1 MGGANASS
9 SFRVK
14 KIFFTDVTSHAYA
27 VQVVS
32 AAGEKNLTTL
42 YPIGAPL
49 GGKKKLSFSLEEDF
63 VVKLFEDG
71 VLLSEY
77 SITGLEE
84 ILKGKW
90 AEYNL
95 TGPPKVNVAVHL
107 ESSGIVEIKTPTA
120 TCEETYLV
128 NETKKIPRKKNE
140 TELSNITD
148 ASLDINTTN
157 SSRKNTSKIE
167 EFDIEIM

>member
-14 KIFFTDVTSHAYA
+14 KIFFTDVTAHSYA

-42 YPIGAPL
+42 YPVGAPL

-77 SITGLEE
+77 SITGLEDV
-84 ILKGKW
+84 LKGKW
-90 AEYNL
+90 ADYNL
-95 TGPPKVNVAVHL
+95 TGTPKVNVAVHL
-107 ESSGIVEIKTPTA
+107 ESSGIIEIKGPTA
-120 TCEETYLV
+120 TCEETHLV
-128 NETKKIPRKKNE
+128 NETKKIPRGK
-140 TELSNITD
+140 
-148 ASLDINTTN
+148 NTTN
-157 SSRKNTSKIE
+157 SSDNGTEAESAVEDDSSANVSNNKTTNKS
-167 EFDIEIM
+167 